1 MQVMAGFPQVTKE
14 KLDPQ
19 QRELWDELTLG
30 PRGFYTGGPDAQRMP
45 DLYNA
50 WLQFPEFGKIMLQL
64 GDAIRARPDLPGRLR
79 ELIVLVTSARL
90 GAMVEFD
97 FHVPF
102 ALNEGL
108 TQNLVDAIRA
118 GRIPPFADEAERA
131 TYNANVQLLE
141 TATLEQATRDEL
153 VALIGYPGLVQLFS
167 AVMLYVVTAWTSNVA
182 RVKLPE
188 DFSVDAGML
197 KDFFA
202 GKPVTPGK
210 TTS

>member
-1 MQVMAGFPQVTKE
+1 MDGFPQVTKGE
-14 KLDPQ
+14 LDPQ
-19 QRELWDELTLG
+19 QRALWDELTLG

-64 GDAIRARPDLPGRLR
+64 GDAIRARPNLPGRLR

-108 TQNLVDAIRA
+108 SKDLIDAIRD
-118 GRIPPFADEAERA
+118 GRVPPFANEDERV
-131 TYNANVQLLE
+131 TYDANVQLLE
-141 TATLEQATRDEL
+141 TATLEQGTRDEL
-153 VALIGYPGLVQLFS
+153 VALIGHPGLVQLFS

-188 DFSVDAGML
+188 DFSVNPDML

-202 GKPVTPGK
+202 GKPVGPSKMTP
-210 TTS
+210 

>member
-1 MQVMAGFPQVTKE
+1 MDGFPQVTKD

-19 QRELWDELTLG
+19 QKELWDELTLG
-30 PRGFYTGGPDAQRMP
+30 PRGFYTGGPDATRLP

-50 WLQFPEFGKIMLQL
+50 WLQFPEFGKIILQL
-64 GDAIRARPDLPGRLR
+64 GDAIRARQDLPGRLR

-108 TQNLVDAIRA
+108 SQNLIDAIRE
-118 GRIPPFADEAERA
+118 GRVPPFSDDAERA
-131 TYNANVQLLE
+131 VYEANVQLLE
-141 TATLEQATRDEL
+141 TATLQPATRDQL
-153 VALIGYPGLVQLFS
+153 VNLIGYPGLVQLFS

-182 RVKLPE
+182 RVKLAE
-188 DFSVDAGML
+188 DFSVDPGML

-202 GKPVTPGK
+202 GKPVVESG
-210 TTS
+210 TSS